1 MKVISEDSLKI
12 ALGFLVM
19 LVLLVAMTLL
29 GLSKMQNIQSKIEV
43 ITSENNLKTELMM
56 TIRHGIY
63 EREVSLR
70 NILLLDDPFGRDEGK
85 SRFNQHAIDIVA
97 ARNQF
102 ATMRLN
108 DREKQ
113 LLKEINTAMRRAYY
127 AQVDLIEKSIYYAE
141 EPITRDEIE
150 RAFQTQEIFMGKV
163 KQMIALQKT
172 ATQKALEDARQSYN
186 QARTSIYILGGA
198 ALLVGSLVAILVIR
212 LNESQSRSIR
222 EALRKVGE
230 ANSQLEERV
239 ERRTRQLAQA
249 RDEALASSKAK
260 DAFMATMSH
269 ELRTPLNIILGYSEL
284 LEEIVAEDSQSQY
297 LSDLKKIKNAAQHQ
311 LGLINSILD
320 ISKIEEGKLDIHPV
334 EFNICELLHDIK
346 EAALPLMTKNQNEFN
361 LNCSNNAGMMYSDD
375 TRIRQ
380 ILLNLI
386 SNAAKFTEQGQ
397 VSLNVEVDENEIAF
411 VVEDTGIGIDENYKS
426 QLFKKFSQEDNS
438 TTRRYTGS
446 GLGLSISRHLAVLLK
461 GSISVE
467 SEKGKG
473 SKFTLRLPIIYVE

>member
-19 LVLLVAMTLL
+19 LVLLVVMTLL
-29 GLSKMQNIQSKIEV
+29 GLSKMQDIQSKIEV

-70 NILLLDDPFGRDEGK
+70 NILLLDDPFERDEGK

-113 LLKEINTAMRRAYY
+113 LLEEINAAMRKAYY
-127 AQVDLIEKSIYYAE
+127 AQVNLIDKSIYRAE

-150 RAFQTQEIFMGKV
+150 RAFQTQEVFMERV
-163 KQMIALQKT
+163 KQMISLQKN
-172 ATQKALEDARQSYN
+172 ATQKALKDARQSYN
-186 QARTSIYILGGA
+186 QARTSIYILGSA

-222 EALRKVGE
+222 EALRKVEE
-230 ANSQLEERV
+230 ANSQLEDRV
-239 ERRTRQLAQA
+239 ERRTRQLALA

-284 LEEIVAEDSQSQY
+284 LEEIVDEDSQTQY
-297 LSDLKKIKNAAQHQ
+297 LPDLKKIKNAAQHQ

-346 EAALPLMTKNQNEFN
+346 EAALPLMAKNQNAFN

-386 SNAAKFTEQGQ
+386 SNAAKFTEKGQ
-397 VSLNVEVDENEIAF
+397 VSLNVEVDENEISF

-473 SKFTLRLPIIYVE
+473 SRFTLRLPIIYVE